1 MPVCEL
7 TQGRRHRVTGLV
19 PNYVVMKI
27 NCYICTT
34 VVSLPSHARS
44 SRDPPSSSP
53 PSFTP
58 FSNGN
63 RSPPYHRLEP
73 PFPPPLPPRHLF
85 DSLSKVYTLPICLFR
100 RFHPT
105 HPPPEA
111 ASSTRFNLRLVPRC
125 LASTIN
131 PNFTGICF
139 KSCAFSCLAPWIWW
153 ILSTLLEHRGQRNST
168 IWMDPSVYA
177 RITDS
182 IEILIFLVWKYLT
195 LNLDEYVE
203 MAGK

>member
-1 MPVCEL
+1 
-7 TQGRRHRVTGLV
+7 
-19 PNYVVMKI
+19 MKI

-44 SRDPPSSSP
+44 SRDPSSSP

-63 RSPPYHRLEP
+63 RSP
-73 PFPPPLPPRHLF
+73 LPPTGT
-85 DSLSKVYTLPICLFR
+85 SLPASSSATPPVWFSLQGIHPPYLSISALP
-100 RFHPT
+100 PT

-111 ASSTRFNLRLVPRC
+111 ASSTGFNLRLVPRC

-177 RITDS
+177 RI

-195 LNLDEYVE
+195 LDLDEYVE